1 MNLQT
6 CMLVATL
13 TARQVPTRVII
24 VLTTLQSMLVVKLG
38 HAHPERAVRLD
49 RMSRWL
55 FPLGYAGI
63 IAAIAI
69 IHMG

>member
-1 MNLQT
+1 
-6 CMLVATL
+6 
-13 TARQVPTRVII
+13 
-24 VLTTLQSMLVVKLG
+24 MLVVRL
-38 HAHPERAVRLD
+38 ANANPERAVRLD

-69 IHMG
+69 IHMR